1 MPRVAPIITNL
12 NAGEWSPRLYGRV
25 DLQKY
30 PNAARELRNFLPLV
44 EGCVTKRPG
53 TRYVAE
59 TKGSAVARLMP
70 FEFNTEQ
77 SYILE
82 FTDLAVRI
90 YRAKARVESPPGTPV
105 EITTPWPA
113 ATLFELGFVQSADT
127 LYIVHPDYAPRK
139 ITRTSDTSWSIATVD
154 WLDGPYLDQN
164 TTTTTLTPA
173 ATTGSGVN
181 LTASAVA
188 GINGGA
194 GFSAA
199 DVGRLVRVK
208 HSGTTW
214 GWAKIASYV
223 STTQVT
229 IDIQRA
235 FGAATASSE
244 WRLGAWGGAR
254 GWPRAITFHEERLWL
269 ASSKAQLQ
277 TLWSSNT
284 GDFENLQP
292 TSYGPSPTAA
302 VLADNGITYTLADD
316 RVNAV
321 LWLNS
326 GDVLAA
332 GTRGG
337 EFIVRASSLNEAI
350 TPDNCTARRSGTRG
364 SAPVQPVRVDDAVLY
379 VQRNRRS
386 ILQINYDVQRD
397 GYSSVDITRLA
408 RHLVRGQVRQIA
420 WQAEPW
426 AVVWACLEDGT
437 LAGMTYVREQD
448 VVGWHRHQLGGTA
461 VKVLSVASI
470 TTSSEAELW
479 MVVERT
485 INGSTVR
492 YVEVL
497 EPEFYA
503 ASDADLAD
511 AWFVDSALPY
521 SGAASSTLSGLGH
534 LVGQTVSILANGAVH
549 PPRVVSAGGSVTLD
563 YAVTKA
569 IVGLPFTARLE
580 TMNLEAGGADG
591 TAQGKR
597 QRIHRVVLRLFQT
610 VGAEIGWPG
619 GALDEVPWR
628 RPSDPMGS
636 PPALFTGDKRINPPA
651 DWEDYARV
659 VVQSALPTPMTVAAI
674 MPRLTTND
682 G

>member
-1 MPRVAPIITNL
+1 MPRVAPIIANF

-44 EGCVTKRPG
+44 EGCITKRPG
-53 TRYVAE
+53 TRYVAA
-59 TKGSAVARLMP
+59 TKGNAVARLMP

-77 SYILE
+77 AYILE

-90 YRAKARVESPPGTPV
+90 YRAKGRVESPPGTPV
-105 EITTPWPA
+105 EITTPWPLSS
-113 ATLFELGFVQSADT
+113 LFELGFVQSADT
-127 LYIVHPDYAPRK
+127 LYVVHPDYAPRK
-139 ITRTSDTSWSIATVD
+139 ITRSSDTAWSIATVD
-154 WLDGPYLDQN
+154 WRDGPYLDGN
-164 TTTTTLTPA
+164 ITTTTLTPA
-173 ATTGSGVN
+173 ATTGTGVTMN
-181 LTASAVA
+181 ASAVA

-194 GFSAA
+194 GFVAG

-208 HSGTTW
+208 HSGSTW
-214 GWAKIASYV
+214 GWAKIATVV

-229 IDIQRA
+229 IDIQQA
-235 FGAATASSE
+235 FGAATASAE
-244 WRLGAWGGAR
+244 WRLGAWGGTR

-269 ASSKAQLQ
+269 ASSKSQLQ
-277 TLWSSNT
+277 TLWSSAT

-292 TSYGPSPTAA
+292 TSYGPTPSAQ

-321 LWLNS
+321 LWLSS
-326 GDVLAA
+326 GDVLTV

-364 SAPVQPVRVDDAVLY
+364 SASVQPVRVDDAVLY

-386 ILQINYDVQRD
+386 ILQINYDAQRD
-397 GYSSVDITRLA
+397 NYGSVDITRLA

-426 AVVWACLEDGT
+426 AVVWACMDDGT

-448 VVGWHRHQLGGTA
+448 VVGWHRHEIGGDQ

-470 TTSSEAELW
+470 TTATEAELW
-479 MVVERT
+479 LVVERT
-485 INGSTVR
+485 INGNTVR

-503 ASDADLAD
+503 ASNAALAD
-511 AWFVDSALPY
+511 AWFVDSALAY
-521 SGAASSTLSGLGH
+521 AGTATSTLSGLDH
-534 LVGQTVSILANGAVH
+534 LRGQSVAILANGAVH
-549 PPRVVSAGGSVTLD
+549 PSKVVQADGSVALD

-569 IVGLPFTARLE
+569 IVGLAYVARLE

-597 QRIHRVVLRLFQT
+597 QRIHRVILRLFQT
-610 VGAEIGWPG
+610 VGAEVGWPG
-619 GALDEVPWR
+619 GALDDIPWR
-628 RPSDPMGS
+628 QPADAMDA
-636 PPALFTGDKRINPPA
+636 PPPLFSGDKRISPPS
-651 DWEDYARV
+651 DWDDYARV
-659 VVQSALPTPMTVAAI
+659 VIQHRLPTPITVAAI